1 MTDILLT
8 EIDAR
13 GVATITLNRPDVHNA
28 FNDALIAALHGAIDA
43 LGSDPAVRVVL
54 LTGAGKSFSAGAD
67 LEWMRKAAGYS
78 ETENRADAIRLS
90 EMLHALDTCSKP
102 TVALVNGAALA
113 GGAGL
118 VSCCDFAIGVSTAKF
133 GFTEVRLGLTPAT
146 ISPYVVGAIG
156 ARNARRLFLTAERF
170 DAATAL
176 DIGLLSEVVDDAD
189 ALARSAETLVNDLLL
204 GAPGAHG
211 ATKDLLAA
219 VADQPMSKALRED
232 TARRIAERRATDE
245 GKEGIASFF
254 DRRKPRWAGSD

>member
-1 MTDILLT
+1 MNDVLLT
-8 EIDAR
+8 DIDAR

-28 FNDALIAALHGAIDA
+28 FNDDLIAALHDA
-43 LGSDPAVRVVL
+43 VRTLGSNPSVRVVL

-67 LEWMRKAAGYS
+67 LDWMRKAAGYT
-78 ETENRADAIRLS
+78 EAENRADAIRLS
-90 EMLHALDTCSKP
+90 EMLHELDTLPKP

-118 VSCCDFAIGVSTAKF
+118 VACCDFAISVSSARF

-146 ISPYVVGAIG
+146 ISPYVVATIG
-156 ARNARRLFLTAERF
+156 ARNARRLFLTAKRF

-176 DIGLLSEVVDDAD
+176 DIRLLSQVVDDTG
-189 ALARSAETLVNDLLL
+189 ALEAAGEVLVNDLLA
-204 GAPGAHG
+204 GAPGAHS
-211 ATKDLLAA
+211 ATKNLLAA
-219 VADQPMSKALRED
+219 VASQPLTRALRED

-254 DRRKPRWAGSD
+254 ERRKPNWVEGG